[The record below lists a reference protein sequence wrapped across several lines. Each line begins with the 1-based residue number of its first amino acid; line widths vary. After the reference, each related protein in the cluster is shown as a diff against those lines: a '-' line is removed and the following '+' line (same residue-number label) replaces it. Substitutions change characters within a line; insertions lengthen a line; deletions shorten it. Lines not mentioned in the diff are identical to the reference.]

1 MRVRPF
7 RRALTTRLTSHTKK
21 KSVLSKHAD
30 VCARASVT
38 REARRATILTPF
50 RKTAIAHK
58 QSEFLL
64 FVKRRHQRAPSGSAT
79 LSPLVN
85 ARAAMRAIQAL
96 QITRRE
102 AQSVRNRA
110 PSRLLRKSTLEFGR
124 LTRADRSRLVESVKR
139 G

>member
-7 RRALTTRLTSHTKK
+7 PRALKTRETSQTKT

-30 VCARASVT
+30 VRARACVT
-38 REARRATILTPF
+38 REERRATILTTF

-58 QSEFLL
+58 QLEFLL
-64 FVKRRHQRAPSGSAT
+64 FFKRRHQRAPSGSAT

-85 ARAAMRAIQAL
+85 ARDATRALHAL
-96 QITRRE
+96 QIAPRE
-102 AQSVRNRA
+102 EQSAHNRA
-110 PSRLLRKSTLEFGR
+110 SPLAVRKSKLEFGR
-124 LTRADRSRLVESVKR
+124 STHADSSRLVESVKR